1 MGVRRAFDWVVRQ
14 YPSMK
19 ERLASDAAVV
29 NYPAL
34 ETGITKIITG
44 GCLAT
49 CEQEACKG
57 FKSATAAPPTE
68 KATRLFWAP
77 VFQKVTPARTKYICK
92 WRGCLLLPMSAR

>member
-19 ERLASDAAVV
+19 ERLVSDAAVV

-49 CEQEACKG
+49 CEQEACK
-57 FKSATAAPPTE
+57 
-68 KATRLFWAP
+68 R
-77 VFQKVTPARTKYICK
+77 V
-92 WRGCLLLPMSAR
+92 